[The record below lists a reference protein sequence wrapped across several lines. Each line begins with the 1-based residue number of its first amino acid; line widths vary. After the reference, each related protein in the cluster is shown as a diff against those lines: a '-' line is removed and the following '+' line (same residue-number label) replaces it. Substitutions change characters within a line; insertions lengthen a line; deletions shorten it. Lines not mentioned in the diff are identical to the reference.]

1 MRLSVCTPPSRHTF
15 LAPYLIVAA
24 CLSVPLTASAA
35 ETPAQ
40 GAPID
45 TSGRAGLQRD
55 AGDVARAQRWI
66 RLSEAI
72 GEIPQPPSSVSQASR
87 YDRHIA
93 PKLEALQQELDH
105 WEAQLEKVDEA
116 LEAGGEAAMAA
127 SFAATQRQGA
137 VARQRRNERTTP
149 ASNAQD
155 SRETET
161 MRSTLPA
168 QFDGFNAQRA
178 NASLFSFLQ
187 TTAFQRAREEQEV
200 KRLDERHTQEVNA
213 CDAPDAACATAAD
226 RAHHI
231 RLSSFKDPIYQRGV
245 TAWNSLHNEI
255 KRLAAPLRRGVT
267 LLANDGRWLLGR
279 TGDKQ
284 GKPLDVA
291 NQSGPLRTFV
301 GLFAALLSS
310 SRDRWEE
317 AKSIHDLQAPSSN
330 GN

>member
-1 MRLSVCTPPSRHTF
+1 MPLSTRTTARQSFFLVRLGIAVCLFSTW
-15 LAPYLIVAA
+15 A
-24 CLSVPLTASAA
+24 AA

-40 GAPID
+40 RAPAGTTRGAGPQ
-45 TSGRAGLQRD
+45 SD
-55 AGDVARAQRWI
+55 AGDVARAQKWI
-66 RLSEAI
+66 RLIEAF

-87 YDRHIA
+87 YDGQIA

-105 WEAQLEKVDEA
+105 WEAQLEAVNEA
-116 LEAGGEAAMAA
+116 LEEAGESGLAA

-137 VARQRRNERTTP
+137 DSQQRLNDRKAP

-168 QFDGFNAQRA
+168 QFDGFNAQKA
-178 NASLFSFLQ
+178 NAGLFSFVQ
-187 TTAFQRAREEQEV
+187 STALQRAREEPEV
-200 KRLDERHTQEVNA
+200 QRLDERHTRELNA
-213 CDAPDAACATAAD
+213 CDAPDVNCARTAA
-226 RAHHI
+226 RAHHL

-245 TAWNSLHNEI
+245 FAWNSMRNDM
-255 KRLAAPLRRGVT
+255 KRFAEPVERGIRKLAA
-267 LLANDGRWLLGR
+267 DGRWLLGR
-279 TGDKQ
+279 SGDKQ

-291 NQSGPLRTFV
+291 NQCGPIRILL
-301 GLFAALLSS
+301 GAFAALLGS

-317 AKSIHDLQAPSSN
+317 AKSIQDLQAPSSN